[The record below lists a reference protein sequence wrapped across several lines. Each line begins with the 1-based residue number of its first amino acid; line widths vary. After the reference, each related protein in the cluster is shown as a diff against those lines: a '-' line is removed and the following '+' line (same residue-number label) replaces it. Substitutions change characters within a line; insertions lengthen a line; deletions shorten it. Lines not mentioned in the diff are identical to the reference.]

1 MAARIAQ
8 QSPYIFAFNMY
19 GHPFWESFV
28 GHSGE
33 KCDLTL
39 IVYPWFCHSFC
50 TVFDR
55 YLQKHNIFR
64 AFWSLCSFGALR
76 TPYRKARFY
85 RHYRGNP
92 YINTFSAWER
102 HSSVRPVL
110 TTIAMKNGCFMSF
123 FASYIDCLRYVWA
136 PVGGISLAIAQE
148 RTMFPRFCICVS
160 HGRWYTKGAVG
171 FNGCVST
178 AIAWNLR
185 TDPSGKGGTLWKLF
199 CIAFSSI

>member
-1 MAARIAQ
+1 
-8 QSPYIFAFNMY
+8 MY
-19 GHPFWESFV
+19 GHPFRGSFV

-76 TPYRKARFY
+76 TPYRKSLFY

-92 YINTFSAWER
+92 YISTFCAWER
-102 HSSVRPVL
+102 HSSVRPVF
-110 TTIAMKNGCFMSF
+110 TTIALKKQLFMNF
-123 FASYIDCLRYVWA
+123 FASYINCLRSVWA
-136 PVGGISLAIAQE
+136 PVGCVSLAIADEKDNVPAFLYLFIARALIHKGRRRIQWL
-148 RTMFPRFCICVS
+148 RFDGYSVKFAYRPIGQGV
-160 HGRWYTKGAVG
+160 
-171 FNGCVST
+171 
-178 AIAWNLR
+178 
-185 TDPSGKGGTLWKLF
+185 TLWKLL
-199 CIAFSSI
+199 CIAFSWI